1 VSLHHRWHQR
11 AGFCNYGR
19 EQTAPRAG
27 AAIVVATTRCTVV
40 SLVYAGQLRNQHD
53 RKTLFDHPSIGE
65 SFTMDRRIFEHDLI
79 ATALPYW
86 ETEAAIVRRFF
97 RSKPSRE
104 DHIFWLKAQLWKE
117 LHPVDGYFTGLQR
130 ELTQLAANFP
140 EIDKTIGRHQYHAL
154 LEQLTQEFNHYVL
167 MADVLELL
175 LGHPISAGDTFQL
188 PQEKKLG
195 DMRRAYA
202 NSGSVVDKAA
212 VLVTEGG
219 GARMFREGR
228 KLKGGR
234 LERMIAGAMEVVY
247 QDEKNHYKEAAGAAA
262 RAIGSRRDLARMK
275 KAICEVS
282 LQRVYMRNEMFKQ
295 PLADGEIERSL
306 SARRR
311 NGH

>member
-1 VSLHHRWHQR
+1 MKN
-11 AGFCNYGR
+11 A
-19 EQTAPRAG
+19 
-27 AAIVVATTRCTVV
+27 
-40 SLVYAGQLRNQHD
+40 
-53 RKTLFDHPSIGE
+53 
-65 SFTMDRRIFEHDLI
+65 EHELI
-79 ATALPYW
+79 AIALPYW

-117 LHPVDGYFTGLQR
+117 LHPVDGYFTGLQK
-130 ELTQLAANFP
+130 ELNSLAANFP
-140 EIDKTIGRHQYHAL
+140 EIDKTIGRHQYHSL

-167 MADVLELL
+167 MADVLEFL
-175 LGHPISAGDTFQL
+175 LGHPVSESDTFQL

-195 DMRRAYA
+195 DVRRAYA

-234 LERMIAGAMEVVY
+234 LERRIAAAMEVVY
-247 QDEKNHYKEAAGAAA
+247 QDEKNHYKEAAREAA
-262 RAIGSRRDLARMK
+262 RAVGGKRDLARMK

-282 LQRVYMRNEMFKQ
+282 LQRVYMRNEMFKE
-295 PLADGEIERSL
+295 PLTGEEIKTCLVSHR
-306 SARRR
+306 
-311 NGH
+311 H